1 MAPSMI
7 HLRSHATS
15 VLVEVG
21 PGTPAILHWGARLDD
36 DDVPFALFDRATP
49 RGALDVVAP
58 LSLVP
63 EHGSGFPGRAGLV
76 GHRSDGSAWAPRFG
90 LADLRLRVEHDA
102 SAGSLRVSSSDPVA
116 GLELQ
121 TDMVLDP
128 DTGMLRLSSTLT
140 NSSKRTYDLDGLT
153 LTLPLPGRA
162 REALTIGGRW
172 TREFA
177 PHRHAFTDEGIL
189 IENHRGRTS
198 SDRLPAAFIGVEGF
212 DSERGEVWAVHLG
225 WSGNARLLLDPGRD
239 GRRSISAGELFLPGE
254 IQLAPGETYTT
265 PNVYA
270 AYSGEGTNG
279 VSNAF
284 HRHLRARPAHPT
296 TPRPVTLNTWEAVY
310 FDHDLATLRQLAS
323 HAAEIGIERFVL
335 DDGWFHARRDDHAG
349 LGDWWVD
356 EAVWPNGLAPLID
369 HVRGLGM
376 TFGLWFEPEMVNPD
390 SDMFRAHP
398 DWILADDG
406 YPPVLGRNQLVLDL
420 ARPEVANY
428 LFDQIDAMLRAHDIS
443 FVKWD
448 MNRDIVHGSHHGR
461 AGVHAQTVA
470 LYALLARIRTAHPGV
485 EIESCSSGG
494 GRTDFA
500 ILDSTCRFWT
510 SDCND
515 ALERQHIQRG
525 FSLLFPPELMGA
537 HIGPPRSH
545 TTGRTQTLAFRAITA
560 LFGHLGVE
568 WNLLRTTPE
577 ERSLLGELI
586 AFYKDRRDLLHAGTA
601 LRYEHPDGGIIA
613 HGVVSTDRSD
623 ALVSVARVATSEH
636 LVSEPLRVPGLDDRR
651 RYRVGLADLELLRT
665 MSFGPALK
673 QPAWIEHGV
682 EATGRQLAEIGLPLP
697 VLHPESAI
705 LIVVSA
711 VDR

>member
-1 MAPSMI
+1 MAPSLI
-7 HLRSHATS
+7 HLRSRS
-15 VLVEVG
+15 VSVVVDVG
-21 PGTPAILHWGARLDD
+21 DGVPAILHWGTLLDED
-36 DDVPFALFDRATP
+36 QVPFELFDRATP

-63 EHGSGFPGRAGLV
+63 EHGSGFPGRAGLA
-76 GHRSDGSAWAPRFG
+76 GHRDDGSGWAPRFG
-90 LADLRLRVEHDA
+90 LGGSRTRVEHDA
-102 SAGSLRVSSSDPVA
+102 TAGSLRVSSSDPVA

-121 TDMVLDP
+121 IDLALDP
-128 DTGMLRLSSTLT
+128 DTGVLGLSSTLT
-140 NSSKRTYDLDGLT
+140 NSSTRAYDLDALS

-177 PHRHAFTDEGIL
+177 PHRHAFTDEAIL

-198 SDRLPAAFIGVEGF
+198 HDRLPAAFTGVEGF

-225 WSGNARLLLDPGRD
+225 WSGNARLVLDPGRD
-239 GRRSISAGELFLPGE
+239 GRRSISAGELLLPGE

-265 PNVYA
+265 PVLYA
-270 AYSGEGTNG
+270 AHSGEGTNA
-279 VSNAF
+279 VSIAY
-284 HRHLRARPAHPT
+284 HRHLRARDAHPT

-310 FDHDLATLRQLAS
+310 FDHDLATLQQLADR
-323 HAAEIGIERFVL
+323 AAEIGVERFVL

-356 EAVWPNGLAPLID
+356 ETVWPNGLTPLID

-390 SDMFRAHP
+390 SELFRAHP
-398 DWILADDG
+398 EWVLADEG
-406 YPPVLGRNQLVLDL
+406 YAPVLGRNQLVLDL
-420 ARPEVANY
+420 ARPEVSDC
-428 LFDQIDAMLRAHDIS
+428 LFDRIDAVLCAHDIA

-461 AGVHAQTVA
+461 AGVHAQTLA
-470 LYALLARIRTAHPGV
+470 LYALLGRIRTAHPGV

-500 ILDSTCRFWT
+500 VLESTCRFWT

-545 TTGRTQTLAFRAITA
+545 TTGRTQTLAFRAVTA

-568 WNLLRTTPE
+568 WNLLHTTPE

-586 AFYKDRRDLLHAGTA
+586 AFYKDRRDVLHTGTA
-601 LRYEHPDGGIIA
+601 LRFEHPDEGIIA
-613 HGVVSTDRSD
+613 HGVISTDRSD
-623 ALVSVARVATSEH
+623 ALVSLARVASSEH
-636 LVSEPLRVPGLDDRR
+636 LVSEPLRVRGLDSGR
-651 RYRVGLADLELLRT
+651 RYRVELADLALLRT
-665 MSFGPALK
+665 MLFGPARK
-673 QPAWIEHGV
+673 QPSWIEHGV

-705 LIVVSA
+705 LIVVTT